1 MSVVPG
7 APGATGLG
15 IQAGRQGAKQVNRVA
30 NASSDAAKLSDND
43 LVVRGGTNTPDRFA
57 NGSGVT
63 TRADGTLEG
72 VSVYSAPDAS
82 VDELAANIPNNQIGV
97 STVGDVRAAGGDVI
111 PSPNANS
118 PSHCEMCGL
127 TPEQASELFT
137 PTVRNPTK

>member
-97 STVGDVRAAGGDVI
+97 STVGDVRAAGETLFHR
-111 PSPNANS
+111 P
-118 PSHCEMCGL
+118 
-127 TPEQASELFT
+127 TPIV
-137 PTVRNPTK
+137 PVTVKCVA

>member
-1 MSVVPG
+1 MVPG
-7 APGATGLG
+7 APSATGLG

-72 VSVYSAPDAS
+72 VSVYSAPGAS

-97 STVGDVRAAGGDVI
+97 STVGDVRAAGETLFHR
-111 PSPNANS
+111 P
-118 PSHCEMCGL
+118 
-127 TPEQASELFT
+127 TPIV
-137 PTVRNPTK
+137 PVTVKCVA